1 MLDKKKLALIHI
13 VKGEL
18 HLSDE
23 QYRAILYKV
32 AGVRTAKELQE
43 PTFRKLMRYFVRSE
57 HYRINAYGVT
67 MRQKLYI
74 QSIAQMLHWSTE
86 HLNNFIHKYY
96 HKPDIQALTKTEAT
110 KLIQSLKHVVEH
122 HEKSGPAPSS
132 VSSQGG

>member
-13 VKGEL
+13 VKEEL

-43 PTFRKLMRYFVRSE
+43 HTFRKLMRYFVRSE

-96 HKPDIQALTKTEAT
+96 HKPDIRALTKTEAT

-122 HEKSGPAPSS
+122 DNPNSSHSS